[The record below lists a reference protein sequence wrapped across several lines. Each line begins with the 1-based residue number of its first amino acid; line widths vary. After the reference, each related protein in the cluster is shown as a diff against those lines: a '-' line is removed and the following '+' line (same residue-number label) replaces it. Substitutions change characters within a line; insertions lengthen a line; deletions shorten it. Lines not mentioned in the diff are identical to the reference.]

1 MFCKSS
7 FFYIYIYKKTR
18 AAMQC
23 ARRRTCFFRV
33 SLYSRTVVNWR
44 SAKFYFK
51 IAEMYKI
58 VKWISSVMQLYCV
71 S

>member
-1 MFCKSS
+1 
-7 FFYIYIYKKTR
+7 
-18 AAMQC
+18 MQC